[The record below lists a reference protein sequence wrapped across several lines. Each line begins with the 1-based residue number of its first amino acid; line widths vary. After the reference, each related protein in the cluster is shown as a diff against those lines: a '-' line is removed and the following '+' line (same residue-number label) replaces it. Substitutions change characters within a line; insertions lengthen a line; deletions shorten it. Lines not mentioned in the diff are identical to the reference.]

1 MVRLGAS
8 IDHQWTGAAP
18 MFVLDTFPDPS
29 HVDRWVAAGE
39 GDPRPVSD
47 RSAREIGIIDKAVV
61 VDVRRAAQGHR
72 RVRAVRRQLRAV
84 RKEP

>member
-47 RSAREIGIIDKAVV
+47 RSAREIGIIDQ
-61 VDVRRAAQGHR
+61 DDQGD
-72 RVRAVRRQLRAV
+72 LR
-84 RKEP
+84 